1 MDHENLHYYGTN
13 YDLCVSLGIYDKRSN
28 MSKEHFHKSYE
39 LYYLMSGER
48 NLYVEDKFLVAKAGT
63 LIIIPPNC
71 PHKAL
76 SLSGTTYKRLLINF
90 IQDIIPQYL
99 LTDSGVKKF
108 FSSGL
113 KVFKLEGSTIDA
125 YNTFTKNVLRIL
137 KDKKEGYELGI
148 YSEFLRIF
156 THIVQLNAYSEN
168 AEVFSETKRIQTIVS
183 DVAKYIEANYS
194 EELSL
199 EKLSKLFYLS
209 PSYLSRSFK
218 KYRGIALLDYINFV
232 RVAEVKNQLDYLDK
246 KADELTKACGF
257 KSVSNMNKMFKKIMK
272 TSPHQYR
279 IAKKIESKNNGQ

>member
-1 MDHENLHYYGTN
+1 M
-13 YDLCVSLGIYDKRSN
+13 
-28 MSKEHFHKSYE
+28 
-39 LYYLMSGER
+39 
-48 NLYVEDKFLVAKAGT
+48 
-63 LIIIPPNC
+63 
-71 PHKAL
+71 
-76 SLSGTTYKRLLINF
+76 
-90 IQDIIPQYL
+90 
-99 LTDSGVKKF
+99 
-108 FSSGL
+108 
-113 KVFKLEGSTIDA
+113 
-125 YNTFTKNVLRIL
+125 
-137 KDKKEGYELGI
+137 
-148 YSEFLRIF
+148 
-156 THIVQLNAYSEN
+156 QLNAYSEN

-218 KYRGIALLDYINFV
+218 KYRGISLLDYINFV

-246 KADELTKACGF
+246 KADELAKACGF